1 MHICVNCHAPLR
13 PFAWSC
19 NACGWRAA
27 VHDGVACLAPEML
40 QDNDGFHEPLFDE
53 YQKLQAEHFWFVYRR
68 KLIVW
73 ALQRYFPRFQSFLR
87 LAAAQQRISLRL
99 QTGSHMLRY
108 AVGSLRC
115 MRCKWR
121 AAIAQRSSCKWTRA
135 RSLLSKHSTWSA
147 PLM

>member
-73 ALQRYFPRFQSFLR
+73 ALQRYFPRLQSFLEIGCGTAEN
-87 LAAAQQRISLRL
+87 LSLI
-99 QTGSHMLRY
+99 H
-108 AVGSLRC
+108 
-115 MRCKWR
+115 
-121 AAIAQRSSCKWTRA
+121 I
-135 RSLLSKHSTWSA
+135 
-147 PLM
+147 